1 MKSQETPP
9 SLHFFCGKVAAGKS
23 TLALELAESESAVL
37 ISEDLWLTRLFP
49 EEINTFEQ
57 YLTLSARLKRILKSH
72 VTELLKTGTSVVM
85 DFPGNTRSQ
94 RAWFKSLARDAEVD
108 HCLHYVEKTNA
119 ECLVQLKKRNKERPE
134 GSKFTSPEEFMMVT
148 GYFEPPKGEE
158 GFTLRHH

>member
-1 MKSQETPP
+1 MKSQETSP
-9 SLHFFCGKVAAGKS
+9 SLHFFCGKIAAGKS
-23 TLALELAESESAVL
+23 TLALELAERERAVL